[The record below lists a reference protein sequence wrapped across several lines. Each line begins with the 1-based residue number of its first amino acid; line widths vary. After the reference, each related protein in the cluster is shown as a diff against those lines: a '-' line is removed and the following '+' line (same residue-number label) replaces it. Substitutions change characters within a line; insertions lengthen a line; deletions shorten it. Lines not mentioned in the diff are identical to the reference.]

1 MSFSKEDCGLWI
13 VDCEGLIVRSQNV
26 KLGNGN
32 DGNKKMVASIRDE
45 NVKLTKCHRP
55 PSCSASHKASY

>member
-1 MSFSKEDCGLWI
+1 M
-13 VDCEGLIVRSQNV
+13 IVRSQNV
-26 KLGNGN
+26 KLGD

-55 PSCSASHKASY
+55 PVRRKATMGLVETE